1 MTSNPTQSVWRIASL
16 TWLGLLALGLAL
28 WLLITYAG
36 LLLEVLWVLFGA
48 MLLITAIHPLVSRL
62 AHWRIPRGLTVLG
75 VYALLGLIL
84 ALLGVLV
91 APAVR
96 KEVAALQSSGPDIV
110 QSVLSGISQTPLL
123 NKLIPST
130 DVVAQNLI
138 QRVDVLLQTMV
149 STAASV
155 GRMALDTL
163 FMLVITFFV
172 SSDADF
178 GKRLLND
185 WLPSSRRARV
195 RHLWKRLRIRLTRW
209 VWAQVGIALYFAVT
223 FSAGLA
229 LLGVPF
235 AFIIGLVGGILEIVP
250 YLGGL
255 VAVLLALMSA
265 FTVRPVLA
273 LWVFVLYLVVTQLEA
288 HVIAPAFYGRV
299 IGLHPAVVLVA
310 LLVGV
315 KAGGVLGVLF
325 AIPVAVVLAALIAE
339 ARVVWWADPSEI
351 NKYENGSE
359 QPASTLP

>member
-1 MTSNPTQSVWRIASL
+1 MSNPTKPVWRIAAL
-16 TWLGLLALGLAL
+16 IWFGLLTLGLAL
-28 WLLITYAG
+28 WLLITHAA

-48 MLLITAIHPLVSRL
+48 MLLITTIHPLVSRL

-84 ALLGVLV
+84 ALLGVLL

-96 KEVAALQSSGPDIV
+96 KEVAALQSSGPGMV

-155 GRMALDTL
+155 GRMALDVL

-178 GKRLLND
+178 GKRLLDD
-185 WLPSSRRARV
+185 WLPSSHGARI

-209 VWAQVGIALYFAVT
+209 VWAQVGIALYFALT

-255 VAVLLALMSA
+255 VAGLLALMSA
-265 FTVRPVLA
+265 FTVRPILA
-273 LWVFVLYLVVTQLEA
+273 FWVFVLYLVVTQLES

-325 AIPVAVVLAALIAE
+325 AVPVAVVLAALVAE
-339 ARVVWWADPSEI
+339 ARVVWQANPSEI
-351 NKYENGSE
+351 DQEENSSE
-359 QPASTLP
+359 QPASTSP

>member
-1 MTSNPTQSVWRIASL
+1 MMSTPQQPVWRIAAL

-28 WLLITYAG
+28 WLLIAYAG
-36 LLLEVLWVLFGA
+36 LLLEVVWVLFGA
-48 MLLITAIHPLVSRL
+48 LLLSIAIHPLVSRL

-75 VYALLGLIL
+75 VYALFGLIL

-96 KEVAALQSSGPDIV
+96 KEIAALQSSGPGIV
-110 QSVLSGISQTPLL
+110 QSVLSGIAQTPLL
-123 NKLIPST
+123 SKLIPSS
-130 DVVAQNLI
+130 DIVAQNLT
-138 QRVDVLLQTMV
+138 QRVDVLIQTMV
-149 STAASV
+149 STAASI
-155 GRMALDTL
+155 GSMALDVL
-163 FMLVITFFV
+163 FMLILTFFV

-178 GKRLLND
+178 GRRLLTD
-185 WLPSSRRARV
+185 WLSSSHRARV
-195 RHLWKRLRIRLTRW
+195 RHLWKRLRTRLTRW
-209 VWAQVGIALYFAVT
+209 MWAQVGIALYFAVT

-265 FTVRPVLA
+265 FTVRPILA
-273 LWVFVLYLVVTQLEA
+273 LWVFVLYLVVTQLES

-325 AIPVAVVLAALIAE
+325 AVPVAVVLAALIAE
-339 ARVVWWADPSEI
+339 ARVVWQANPNEFDEE
-351 NKYENGSE
+351 ENGSE
-359 QPASTLP
+359 QPASTSP

>member
-1 MTSNPTQSVWRIASL
+1 MTSNHTKPVWRLAALIWIGCL
-16 TWLGLLALGLAL
+16 TLGLAL
-28 WLLITYAG
+28 WLLITHAA
-36 LLLEVLWVLFGA
+36 LLFEVLWVLFGA

-62 AHWRIPRGLTVLG
+62 AHWRIPRWLTVLG
-75 VYALLGLIL
+75 VYALLGLTL

-91 APAVR
+91 APAIR
-96 KEVAALQSSGPDIV
+96 KEVTALQSSGPGIV

-155 GRMALDTL
+155 GRMALDIL

-172 SSDADF
+172 SSDAEF
-178 GKRLLND
+178 GKRLND
-185 WLPSSRRARV
+185 WLPSSHRARI

-209 VWAQVGIALYFAVT
+209 VWAQVGIAFYFAVT

-255 VAVLLALMSA
+255 VAAVLALMSA
-265 FTVRPVLA
+265 FTVRPILA
-273 LWVFVLYLVVTQLEA
+273 LWVFVLYLVVTQLES

-310 LLVGV
+310 LLMGV

-325 AIPVAVVLAALIAE
+325 AVPVAVVLAALIAE
-339 ARVVWWADPSEI
+339 ASVVWRADLSEI
-351 NKYENGSE
+351 DEEENGPE
-359 QPASTLP
+359 QPVSAS